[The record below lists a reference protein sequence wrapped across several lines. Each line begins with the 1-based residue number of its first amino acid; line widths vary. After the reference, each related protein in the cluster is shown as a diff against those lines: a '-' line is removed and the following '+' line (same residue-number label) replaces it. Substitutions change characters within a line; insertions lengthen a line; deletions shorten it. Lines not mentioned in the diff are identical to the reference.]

1 MAYSK
6 FNVRRIA
13 TTIQNALQLNSLYVG
28 AVALLAAAPVNQP
41 SAFAEGGLTTAQRN
55 DLARHF
61 GFDALEIFKIEDGI
75 TQLRYGDLNND
86 GRIDLVLANNKKST
100 IEVLLQRDT
109 PPSQADEPTE
119 INDLVNDWRFERK
132 RVSVIWAVICLQVA
146 DVTGDGNADLIFF
159 GDPKELVILPGKGDG
174 TFGTPDTRRV
184 RDGLGLPGAFDVGDL
199 NGDGRADI
207 AMLGESD
214 LLIYRQRKDGGLEH
228 PNRFS
233 HAVDNPRGI
242 KLSDLNGDDRLDM
255 VIFTSDEEYPLWL
268 RHQDSLGHLGP
279 VHRVKLPGLRSICL
293 APCLDRK
300 ADDLFGVE
308 RVSGRLKRWR
318 IGMGSQSKAQDAA
331 AVLYHPIPAKSD
343 IPVLPLAVGDVT
355 GDGLDDLMTAN
366 IDAAQIILFEQ
377 KKGLGL
383 LPAKSFGGQTK
394 MRGARCYDADGD
406 GKVELYVVSSNE
418 DSIALSRYQDDRLTF
433 PKSIEVSGKPF
444 AFDIGVLKKGD
455 GPKLVYVSRN
465 DDSEYFLQFG
475 ELNGIKSKEGDEK
488 ETADKEENSSKES
501 SGIELE
507 DIDEPPTAVRLAD
520 VNRDGRTDVLIFS
533 SYAPLIACLQNE
545 DGTFTARSKETGTQT
560 GLVKQAK
567 IEGYAYA
574 DTDGDG
580 VGEVLLAQKQFV
592 RALRINEEG
601 AWETVDQY
609 NAPGSDANITGIA
622 AVNIKNQKRPDLAM
636 YDRQS
641 REVNIFKP
649 DSGTTY
655 ELDQSISVGLFD
667 LQAMSGTNLNG
678 KGATEIMLADKQRI
692 ARVLPDSPAPQAIE
706 TGVYESSIKDARL
719 ARIAVGDLN
728 HDDRTDVVV
737 VDYKDHAVEILTFGP
752 DEELV
757 RANKF
762 RVFARKQF
770 HRDGNTMPQPHWVEI
785 VDVTNDGFN
794 DLVMISQDRVLLY
807 PSQ

>member
-1 MAYSK
+1 MTHSSLSYRRFTNAIAANNASMAT
-6 FNVRRIA
+6 F
-13 TTIQNALQLNSLYVG
+13 
-28 AVALLAAAPVNQP
+28 
-41 SAFAEGGLTTAQRN
+41 AFALGALVSPMMPAASVHAENGMTSTQRN
-55 DLARHF
+55 DLPRHF
-61 GFDALEIFKIEDGI
+61 GFDPLEIFKIEDGI

-86 GRIDLVLANNKKST
+86 GRLDLVLANNKKST
-100 IEVLLQRDT
+100 IEVLLQRDA
-109 PPSQADEPTE
+109 PPSQADAPSE

-132 RVSVIWAVICLQVA
+132 RVSVIWAVNCLQVA

-159 GDPKELVILPGKGDG
+159 GDPKELVILPGHGDG
-174 TFGTPDTRRV
+174 TFGSPDTRPV
-184 RDGLGLPGAFDVGDL
+184 RDGLGLPSAFDVGDI
-199 NGDGRADI
+199 NGDGRVDI
-207 AMLGESD
+207 TMLGESD
-214 LLIYRQRKDGGLEH
+214 LLMFRQRKEGGLEH
-228 PNRFS
+228 PDRFS
-233 HAVDNPRGI
+233 HAVDNPRGV
-242 KLSDLNGDDRLDM
+242 KLTDVNGDGRVDL

-268 RHQDSLGHLGP
+268 RHQDSLGNLGP
-279 VHRVKLPGLRSICL
+279 VHRVKLPGLRSVCF

-318 IGMGSQSKAQDAA
+318 IGLDSQAAAAETA

-343 IPVLPLAVGDVT
+343 SPVLPLAIGDMT

-366 IDAAQIILFEQ
+366 IDAAQIIFFEQ
-377 KKGLGL
+377 KNDLGL
-383 LPAKSFGGQTK
+383 LPPKSFGGQTK

-406 GKVELYVVSSNE
+406 GKDELYVVSANE
-418 DSIALSRYQDDRLTF
+418 DSIAVSRHEGDRLTF
-433 PKSIEVSGKPF
+433 PKSIPVKGKPF
-444 AFDIGVLKKGD
+444 AFDIGLLGD
-455 GPKLVYVSRN
+455 GQKPSLAYVSRN
-465 DDSEYFLQFG
+465 DDSEYHLHFG
-475 ELNGIKSKEGDEK
+475 DLDGTKDKDTSDDE
-488 ETADKEENSSKES
+488 ASDKDANVV
-501 SGIELE
+501 ELE
-507 DIDEPPTAVRLAD
+507 DMDEPPTAVRLAD

-592 RALRINEEG
+592 RALRINEQG
-601 AWETVDQY
+601 TWETVDQY

-622 AVNIKNQKRPDLAM
+622 TVEIKNQKRPDLAM

-641 REVNIFKP
+641 REVHIFKP

-655 ELDQSISVGLFD
+655 KLDQSISVGLFD
-667 LQAMSGTNLNG
+667 LQQMQGTNLSG
-678 KGATEIMLADKQRI
+678 KDQTEIMLADKQRI
-692 ARVLPDSPAPQAIE
+692 ARVLPQTPAAQAIE

-719 ARIAVGDLN
+719 TRIAVGDLN
-728 HDDRTDVVV
+728 HDDRTDLVV
-737 VDYKDHAVEILTFGP
+737 VDHKDHAVEILTFGP
-752 DEELV
+752 DDELV

-770 HRDGNTMPQPHWVEI
+770 HRDGNTMPQPHWVDI
-785 VDVTNDGFN
+785 VDLTNDGFN